1 MVTGDNLLTARAI
14 AVECGILDEDG
25 LAVEGEEFR
34 KWDDK
39 KIEKDLEKLSVSFH
53 YIPKL
58 LQFMMFLSMHLTIVY
73 SLALSFIYCGLAVR
87 LWLRSV

>member
-14 AVECGILDEDG
+14 AVECGILDKDG

-34 KWDDK
+34 KWDDA
-39 KIEKDLEKLSVSFH
+39 KIEKDLENLSVSFH

-58 LQFMMFLSMHLTIVY
+58 LQLLFSIHLIIGLPLGIV
-73 SLALSFIYCGLAVR
+73 IYILQTC
-87 LWLRSV
+87 S

>member
-1 MVTGDNLLTARAI
+1 MVTGDNLLTAQAI
-14 AVECGILDEDG
+14 AEECGILDKDG

-34 KWDDK
+34 KWDDA

-58 LQFMMFLSMHLTIVY
+58 LQFMMLFSIHLIIGLLLGIV
-73 SLALSFIYCGLAVR
+73 IYILQTCC
-87 LWLRSV
+87 

>member
-34 KWDDK
+34 KWDDA
-39 KIEKDLEKLSVSFH
+39 KIEKDLGKLSVSFH
-53 YIPKL
+53 YISKL
-58 LQFMMFLSMHLTIVY
+58 LQFMMLFFMHLIIGLLLGIVTY
-73 SLALSFIYCGLAVR
+73 ILQTCC
-87 LWLRSV
+87 